1 MEIYKVY
8 LLSRIFPVYV
18 KCNGYIQSE
27 ESLDF
32 YGEDEYDEVASFDLC
47 KIAGF
52 KKIK

>member
-1 MEIYKVY
+1 MLIYKVY
-8 LLSRIFPVYV
+8 LLSRIFPIYV

-32 YGEDEYDEVASFDLC
+32 YGEDEYDVVASFDRSI
-47 KIAGF
+47 IAGF